1 MRLKPYTPPKVCE
14 YPLPITHEME
24 QAEWCIEMN
33 DRMSFLEEKID
44 RIIQQLDDLLARS
57 TGDEA

>member
-1 MRLKPYTPPKVCE
+1 
-14 YPLPITHEME
+14 ME